1 MTTWLFE
8 ESGEVAP
15 LELAPPAAPD
25 DDQANTT
32 TFGLAAAFAI
42 LGGVFTLSVGGPA
55 GAAVAC
61 FLGGAL
67 FAGIARRPR

>member
-15 LELAPPAAPD
+15 LELAAPAAAD
-25 DDQANTT
+25 DEADTT

-42 LGGVFTLSVGGPA
+42 LGGVFTLSVGGPT